1 MNVRIWSYLSLG
13 ACCLVSSPLSTQISD
28 YSLHSIRNRQS
39 SIHLSSLLVSV
50 DTRLPTS
57 ALTDQDILWL
67 DIPVHNML
75 LMEIRQ
81 GISHLSDI
89 LLHQLDFYPSQ
100 LTYPTTLLLVEFPT
114 FRHLLV

>member
-1 MNVRIWSYLSLG
+1 MVVPVTGGVLSGQLAVR
-13 ACCLVSSPLSTQISD
+13 STQISD
-28 YSLHSIRNRQS
+28 YSLHSIRNHQS
-39 SIHLSSLLVSV
+39 SIHPSSLLISTY
-50 DTRLPTS
+50 TRLATS

-67 DIPVHNML
+67 DIPVHDML
-75 LMEIRQ
+75 LMEVRQ

-89 LLHQLDFYPSQ
+89 LLHQLDSCPNQ